1 MMGIRG
7 AVTLLLCALPLAAW
21 GQSLPDPT
29 RPPNE
34 IGDGA
39 VSGAQRPAA
48 NAKGLLSVI
57 ISPARC
63 AAIIDGKLVRLGE
76 HHGGAQLVEI
86 SASGVVRLGERHG
99 GAQLVEITASGVV
112 LQGPG
117 GRRSMA
123 LFPGVGVKVTE
134 PDSPPRKG
142 VGCTL
147 ENQKNMKKSPGKAG
161 LEEKK

>member
-1 MMGIRG
+1 MAANMMDLRG
-7 AVTLLLCALPLAAW
+7 VVALLLCALPLAAW

-29 RPPNE
+29 RPPSE

-39 VSGAQRPAA
+39 VSGAQRPTA

-57 ISPARC
+57 IAPARC
-63 AAIIDGKLVRLGE
+63 AAIIDGKL
-76 HHGGAQLVEI
+76 
-86 SASGVVRLGERHG
+86 VRLGERHG

-147 ENQKNMKKSPGKAG
+147 ENQKNMKKSPGPAG